1 MATYKGIT
9 FAEEHRNV
17 SFADFKKMFASNRF
31 FLEVP
36 HTEREAELK
45 RVHKKIKPKPKSAN
59 ISESNKQ
66 REETNKK

>member
-1 MATYKGIT
+1 VAIYKGIT

-45 RVHKKIKPKPKSAN
+45 RVHKKIKPKSA
-59 ISESNKQ
+59 SVSKSNKQ
-66 REETNKK
+66 REETNEK

>member
-9 FAEEHRNV
+9 FAEEHRNI

-45 RVHKKIKPKPKSAN
+45 RVHKKIKPKSASVSKTNNKRKN
-59 ISESNKQ
+59 INAK
-66 REETNKK
+66 

>member
-1 MATYKGIT
+1 MAAYKGIT
-9 FAEEHRNV
+9 FAEEHRNAP
-17 SFADFKKMFASNRF
+17 FADFKKMFASNRF

-45 RVHKKIKPKPKSAN
+45 RVHKKIKPKPKSAS

>member
-1 MATYKGIT
+1 VATYKGIT

-45 RVHKKIKPKPKSAN
+45 RVHKRIKSKSA
-59 ISESNKQ
+59 SVSKSNKQ
-66 REETNKK
+66 REETNEK

>member
-1 MATYKGIT
+1 VAIYKGIT

-45 RVHKKIKPKPKSAN
+45 RVHKKIKPKPKSA
-59 ISESNKQ
+59 SVSKSNKQ
-66 REETNKK
+66 LKKTNEK

>member
-1 MATYKGIT
+1 MAIYKGIT

-17 SFADFKKMFASNRF
+17 PFADFKKMFASNRF

-45 RVHKKIKPKPKSAN
+45 RVHKKIKPKSA
-59 ISESNKQ
+59 SVSKSNKQ
-66 REETNKK
+66 LKKTNEK

>member
-1 MATYKGIT
+1 VATYKGIT

-17 SFADFKKMFASNRF
+17 PFADFKKMFASNRF

-45 RVHKKIKPKPKSAN
+45 RVHKKIKPKSA
-59 ISESNKQ
+59 SVSKSNKQ
-66 REETNKK
+66 REETNEK